1 MRCLVEGLRERQR
14 PWPVSSVAGL
24 SGASLHCPVP
34 AQDSAQADAL
44 SAEGVGG

>member
-1 MRCLVEGLRERQR
+1 MPGGRAEGEAEALAC
-14 PWPVSSVAGL
+14 VSSVAGL